1 MEENN
6 NFGNNQNSDTESVSL
21 SKEQPQ
27 QSDTAATGQQGTT
40 PSFAQVVQNYQQS
53 GTNAGQQ
60 GGMNSP
66 FGAQNQTYTGGYQG
80 GGMPMGTPQ
89 PPKKSKAGIIFAVAA
104 VVAVVLVGVLA
115 WRVFRDPLAGTDPQ
129 KLYEQGMD
137 IMAKEMET
145 YNSSISEDIGF
156 DEITA
161 FQRENPMQ
169 FQADMTFVLPESY
182 DYENIDFD
190 INMDLVTD
198 WKNKKASAELGV
210 GAYGMTLPIGEL
222 VTDGASNSIFFQCP
236 IVSEEVYSVEL
247 TDFGKKFNESA
258 WARFLESELPEDYTM
273 ELFSENM
280 EAAETEQSQAE
291 LSDIFAKFTD
301 ALQSARELTAVREK
315 KAVWIGDKE
324 VKCSGVA
331 IRIPKESINEYLK
344 SLKDDIMGSQY
355 YQEVLDS
362 AAARNALSGVD
373 LEKFKQEADEMMEL
387 FLGLQLEEDF
397 VCHTYFDAKGRIVN
411 ISTPQDIPV
420 EGDGV
425 DAIAMDFNF
434 TGEERAMDTIS
445 GRFYFKSSSD
455 EVYIGIDRSAKVSE
469 EWYKEDIELS
479 LGETGQVEDLI
490 VKYKNDWNYQEKSF
504 DILLALEAESEE
516 LSISGSGEFQNIEKG
531 KGYTLKLDNVTLNID
546 DEDLLI
552 MSGSIATEPTD
563 KEVEVP
569 ALSIDFL
576 DMSMEDI
583 EALINGTDAPTY
595 Y

>member
-1 MEENN
+1 
-6 NFGNNQNSDTESVSL
+6 
-21 SKEQPQ
+21 
-27 QSDTAATGQQGTT
+27 
-40 PSFAQVVQNYQQS
+40 
-53 GTNAGQQ
+53 
-60 GGMNSP
+60 
-66 FGAQNQTYTGGYQG
+66 
-80 GGMPMGTPQ
+80 
-89 PPKKSKAGIIFAVAA
+89 
-104 VVAVVLVGVLA
+104 
-115 WRVFRDPLAGTDPQ
+115 
-129 KLYEQGMD
+129 
-137 IMAKEMET
+137 
-145 YNSSISEDIGF
+145 
-156 DEITA
+156 
-161 FQRENPMQ
+161 
-169 FQADMTFVLPESY
+169 
-182 DYENIDFD
+182 
-190 INMDLVTD
+190 
-198 WKNKKASAELGV
+198 
-210 GAYGMTLPIGEL
+210 
-222 VTDGASNSIFFQCP
+222 
-236 IVSEEVYSVEL
+236 
-247 TDFGKKFNESA
+247 
-258 WARFLESELPEDYTM
+258 
-273 ELFSENM
+273 
-280 EAAETEQSQAE
+280 
-291 LSDIFAKFTD
+291 
-301 ALQSARELTAVREK
+301 
-315 KAVWIGDKE
+315 
-324 VKCSGVA
+324 
-331 IRIPKESINEYLK
+331 
-344 SLKDDIMGSQY
+344 MGSQY

-373 LEKFKQEADEMMEL
+373 LEKFKKEADEMMEL

-583 EALINGTDAPTY
+583 EALINGTDAPAY